1 MNLFLDLNMKV
12 FKPNGKISD
21 FRGFYQQRDDAKGE
35 QPPGQGVAGLVNAAG
50 DIVSSIAV
58 A

>member
-21 FRGFYQQRDDAKGE
+21 FRGFYQQWG
-35 QPPGQGVAGLVNAAG
+35 
-50 DIVSSIAV
+50 
-58 A
+58 